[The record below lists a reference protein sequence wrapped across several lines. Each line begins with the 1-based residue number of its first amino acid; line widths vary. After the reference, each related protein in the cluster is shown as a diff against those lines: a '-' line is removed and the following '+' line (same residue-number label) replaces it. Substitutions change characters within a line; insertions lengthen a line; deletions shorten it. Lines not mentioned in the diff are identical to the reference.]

1 MKANMFRYGGM
12 LLLGLFSPRSFPQ
25 EIAYADL
32 EQVTDTYT
40 IYSLLLTNPTT
51 AGLDTNER
59 YLIAPTTVPG
69 DPQILCVVPPK
80 GREAEFKE
88 VLADYDKRKNTP
100 FPLKPLFQ
108 ITKPYVILTDD
119 EVKAFTTERLVGSKN
134 KPRDERFGGV
144 THLFR
149 LGNVYFNPKRT
160 LAMVQLSTWCG
171 SLCGKWDWRVFEKV
185 DGKWEERR
193 WVRCGVVS

>member
-1 MKANMFRYGGM
+1 MNTNMFRFGFV
-12 LLLGLFSPRSFPQ
+12 LLLAGVTPPSYAQ

-32 EQVTDTYT
+32 GQVTDTYA

-69 DPQILCVVPPK
+69 DPGILCVEPPK

-100 FPLKPLFQ
+100 FPLKPLLH
-108 ITKPYVILTDD
+108 ITERYVILTEED
-119 EVKAFTTERLVGSKN
+119 VKAFSNERLVGSKN
-134 KPRDERFGGV
+134 KPSDERFRGV

-149 LGNVYFNPKRT
+149 LGDVYFNPQRT
-160 LAMVQLSTWCG
+160 LALVQLSTWCG
-171 SLCGKWDWRVFEKV
+171 SLCGRWDWRVFEKV
-185 DGKWEERR
+185 DGKWEERH
-193 WVRCGVVS
+193 WVRCGAVS